1 MVQKALTTDMLR
13 RPTVDDLLADA
24 WLSAHREEVH
34 AGALGGISWDSKSK
48 FFCFFYSFILLCQDD
63 YGGQPGAFFKG
74 QFRLF
79 RLGTCGYVG
88 W

>member
-34 AGALGGISWDSKSK
+34 AGALGGISWDSISK
-48 FFCFFYSFILLCQDD
+48 IFCFYSYCCKIIMV
-63 YGGQPGAFFKG
+63 GN
-74 QFRLF
+74 
-79 RLGTCGYVG
+79 GTFQKKEDFL
-88 W
+88 

>member
-34 AGALGGISWDSKSK
+34 AGALVELRRVEFDVSSLHVWFLIRILKSSKT
-48 FFCFFYSFILLCQDD
+48 FFL
-63 YGGQPGAFFKG
+63 
-74 QFRLF
+74 
-79 RLGTCGYVG
+79 
-88 W
+88 

>member
-34 AGALGGISWDSKSK
+34 TGALVNHLWNHIKT
-48 FFCFFYSFILLCQDD
+48 FVELQ
-63 YGGQPGAFFKG
+63 
-74 QFRLF
+74 
-79 RLGTCGYVG
+79 
-88 W
+88 

>member
-34 AGALGGISWDSKSK
+34 AGALGGIS
-48 FFCFFYSFILLCQDD
+48 
-63 YGGQPGAFFKG
+63 
-74 QFRLF
+74 
-79 RLGTCGYVG
+79 
-88 W
+88 